1 MKLPRDVDARQLI
14 KALGKL
20 GYQTTR
26 QTGSHIRLTCA
37 VPTPHSLTVPNHAPA
52 KAGTLNA
59 ILADVAA
66 HQHLDRAALIDRLF
80 G

>member
-14 KALGKL
+14 KAL
-20 GYQTTR
+20 
-26 QTGSHIRLTCA
+26 A
-37 VPTPHSLTVPNHAPA
+37 VSGCSPL

-59 ILADVAA
+59 ILAEVAT
-66 HQHLDRAALIDRLF
+66 HHRLDKSDLIRRLF